1 MAGDQVNLQVFNYYE
16 GYDSAADRPL
26 SPGALLQSIVTTL
39 TGGAGG
45 LDDGESHDPDIVPK
59 LFSVANYSRFDNI
72 VEGITDS
79 SRPRAYL
86 NYVLFDRRMKLVGE
100 GSGSF
105 QVNGDGQWGVIG
117 TNGTAIAIPENGYF
131 GVFIVNGSKKDVWFD
146 QLVVEVRR
154 GQLKEENHYY
164 PHGLP
169 MGHIGSVAAGETE
182 NRRKYQSNE
191 YITDAGLNW
200 MDFNFRQY
208 DPQLGRFNSVD
219 PLAGS
224 TDMVSP
230 YAAMGNAPESLTD
243 PTGLRAGP
251 ALKFTMR
258 GAGYGL
264 MDNNIDKGY
273 AMMVQVVAYMALSG
287 LDIPD
292 QLLASV
298 GGHSGG
304 GGGGGGG
311 FMSMQDAVMQIQAYI
326 AGWSIIW
333 GKLAHAQ
340 DGDRFD
346 GQGRYMG
353 NFKPNIEGGGGN
365 YHADQGT
372 GNSGKIEALD
382 FPANGLFFD
391 GFFAYD
397 LNAFDRF
404 YREFSKKFSADRIV
418 GDGES
423 ISVENMTNI
432 TLNGKPVKLFSE
444 VESYL
449 SFVPMPFNMGFMLT
463 VSPNTDMSRKGTSN
477 AFNMVYSQDAFI
489 PANTVWAA
497 TIHLHPSFGKLEF
510 KYHGI
515 FQRVIPIP
523 QGPTYPN
530 DYNSVLPF
538 RNVVVDPLYI
548 YLINSNPAQNIIFKR
563 P

>member
-1 MAGDQVNLQVFNYYE
+1 MKRTYDAAGNKLQELISTEEETKTTDYIANFVYRNDTLQYMLTGQGRTTISPADNSSNEEFFVKDHLGNIRSIIDVKEYPVRQYLASYELASANLEALLFDKVAEIREDKPGGTEGDKAGRLNAEDSARITGTSILLKVMAGDQVELQVFNYYE

-72 VEGITDS
+72 VESITDS

-219 PLAGS
+219 PLAASAGQ
-224 TDMVSP
+224 DMLSP
-230 YAAMGNAPESLTD
+230 YAGMLNAPESITD
-243 PTGLRAGP
+243 P
-251 ALKFTMR
+251 
-258 GAGYGL
+258 YGL
-264 MDNNIDKGY
+264 GWFVWNSDGTG
-273 AMMVQVVAYMALSG
+273 SGG
-287 LDIPD
+287 LDEVVVTAQARNSSGFDYGFGTGFLFGMDPLNIICNDDGMDGVFSFSMPEW
-292 QLLASV
+292 
-298 GGHSGG
+298 GG
-304 GGGGGGG
+304 GGGSRSQSNYLSSRDMNYVNSMVQLNDYPYCALPSVASGNDGQTGFFTNIPDANAGTTDGGGVDDFFNNIG
-311 FMSMQDAVMQIQAYI
+311 NTIGGWVMYQMC
-326 AGWSIIW
+326 GWHISTII
-333 GKLAHAQ
+333 
-340 DGDRFD
+340 
-346 GQGRYMG
+346 
-353 NFKPNIEGGGGN
+353 
-365 YHADQGT
+365 
-372 GNSGKIEALD
+372 
-382 FPANGLFFD
+382 
-391 GFFAYD
+391 
-397 LNAFDRF
+397 
-404 YREFSKKFSADRIV
+404 
-418 GDGES
+418 
-423 ISVENMTNI
+423 
-432 TLNGKPVKLFSE
+432 
-444 VESYL
+444 
-449 SFVPMPFNMGFMLT
+449 
-463 VSPNTDMSRKGTSN
+463 
-477 AFNMVYSQDAFI
+477 
-489 PANTVWAA
+489 
-497 TIHLHPSFGKLEF
+497 
-510 KYHGI
+510 
-515 FQRVIPIP
+515 
-523 QGPTYPN
+523 
-530 DYNSVLPF
+530 
-538 RNVVVDPLYI
+538 I
-548 YLINSNPAQNIIFKR
+548 Y
-563 P
+563 